1 MSQPN
6 NFPFN
11 NGVSDLE
18 RRHPHIVERLRMLWG
33 YPEGGRYLAQ
43 LIVDTRGGRTGFS
56 KEVMSELMTLANMVA
71 NPGPSDSRTAP
82 FKVVAR
88 RGNVA
93 GSLRAW
99 ADNTLSLHPI
109 SYSPN

>member
-1 MSQPN
+1 MNQPN

-11 NGVSDLE
+11 SGASDLE

-33 YPEGGRYLAQ
+33 YPEGGRYLAR
-43 LIVDTRGGRTGFS
+43 LVVDTRGGRTGFS
-56 KEVMSELMTLANMVA
+56 KEVMSELMTLANMAA
-71 NPGPSDSRTAP
+71 NPGLSDGRAAP
-82 FKVVAR
+82 FQVMAR
-88 RGNVA
+88 RGHAA

-109 SYSPN
+109 SFSPS